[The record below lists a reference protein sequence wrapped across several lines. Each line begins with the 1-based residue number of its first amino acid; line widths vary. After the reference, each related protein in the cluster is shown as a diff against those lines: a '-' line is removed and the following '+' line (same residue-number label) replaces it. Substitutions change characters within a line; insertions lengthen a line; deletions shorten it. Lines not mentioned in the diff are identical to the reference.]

1 MQFSEFST
9 PQAKSEGVLKF
20 SADVIIFTIQTYNF
34 NQTQRQHF
42 LDGAW
47 VLLYWYLQSP
57 IQTLSNEG
65 SYNLR
70 RILVQKLYPILE
82 T

>member
-1 MQFSEFST
+1 MMVRIGAQYFSKES
-9 PQAKSEGVLKF
+9 LN
-20 SADVIIFTIQTYNF
+20 DLCL
-34 NQTQRQHF
+34 RQHF

-57 IQTLSNEG
+57 IQILSNEG

>member
-47 VLLYWYLQSP
+47 VLLYWYL
-57 IQTLSNEG
+57 
-65 SYNLR
+65 
-70 RILVQKLYPILE
+70 
-82 T
+82 